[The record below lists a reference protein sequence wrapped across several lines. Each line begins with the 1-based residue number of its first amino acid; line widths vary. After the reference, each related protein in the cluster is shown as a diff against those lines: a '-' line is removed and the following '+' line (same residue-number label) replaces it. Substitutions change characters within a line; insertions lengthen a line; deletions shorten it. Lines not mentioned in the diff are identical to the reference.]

1 MHNPGKQIPS
11 EFIRAHPMLRTRR
24 HQTFLHIRSC
34 PHLLGAAHQHPYL
47 TGTHFGEQ
55 LLLFDLGVR
64 VMDEGDFFFWNACR
78 DQLPAD
84 VLIDGKSLAARRGE
98 VRKDELGQLAAF
110 ALPPDAQDV
119 FHALIDLAVLVVWQ
133 ERIEDALV
141 QPQLP
146 AVRGVG

>member
-1 MHNPGKQIPS
+1 
-11 EFIRAHPMLRTRR
+11 
-24 HQTFLHIRSC
+24 
-34 PHLLGAAHQHPYL
+34 
-47 TGTHFGEQ
+47 
-55 LLLFDLGVR
+55 
-64 VMDEGDFFFWNACR
+64 MDEGDFPFWNACR

-84 VLIDGKSLAARRGE
+84 VLINGKALASRRGE

-119 FHALIDLAVLVVWQ
+119 FHALVDLAALVVWQ

-146 AVRGVG
+146 AVRGDLEHVVLLGVDHPGMHFRRPLG